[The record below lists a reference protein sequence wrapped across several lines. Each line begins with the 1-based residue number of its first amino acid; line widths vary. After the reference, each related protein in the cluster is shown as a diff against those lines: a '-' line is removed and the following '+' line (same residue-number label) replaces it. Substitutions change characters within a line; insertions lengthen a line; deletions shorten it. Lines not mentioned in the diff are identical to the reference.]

1 MREAGKTMKAL
12 EVGPFMLVWLAAVGC
27 GSGSSTTPG
36 GEAGASG
43 EASGSGGFLGGSVG
57 GVTFVAHESVAS
69 RATSANADVLE
80 VLFSDATGLCAG
92 SHQNEAGLLLL
103 IEAAGASPQI
113 AAGTYSVAAPD
124 AAAPGG
130 NGSSSSALVFQSDS
144 RCNMPT
150 QVAAQSGS
158 ITINS
163 LTSAAATGT
172 FDLTFPN
179 KETLSGSFNAP
190 LCPGLGDSG
199 VPCLP

>member
-1 MREAGKTMKAL
+1 MKAL

-27 GSGSSTTPG
+27 GSGSSSAPSS
-36 GEAGASG
+36 EAGA
-43 EASGSGGFLGGSVG
+43 FLGGSVG
-57 GVTFVAHESVAS
+57 GVTFVARESVAS

-92 SHQNEAGLLLL
+92 SHQNAAGLLLL
-103 IEAAGASPQI
+103 IEAAGSSPQI
-113 AAGTYSVAAPD
+113 AAGTYAVAAPD

-130 NGSSSSALVFQSDS
+130 NGLSSTALVFQSDT

-163 LTSAAATGT
+163 LTPAAATGR

-179 KETLSGSFNAP
+179 RETLSGSFNAP
-190 LCPGLGDSG
+190 LCTGPGDSG